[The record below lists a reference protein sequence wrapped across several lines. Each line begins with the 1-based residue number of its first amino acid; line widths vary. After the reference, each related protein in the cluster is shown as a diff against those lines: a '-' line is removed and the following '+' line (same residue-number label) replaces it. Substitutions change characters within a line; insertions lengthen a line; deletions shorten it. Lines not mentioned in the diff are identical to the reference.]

1 MSKEVQLP
9 QGFSSAGNRLLAAV
23 LIIRRCLSWSG
34 DRFLKIEENVGEI
47 SGDLVG
53 RMEVVRD
60 LGNRRD
66 VFLEME
72 GEMRMEMMDIDIRDL
87 EMCFWK

>member
-1 MSKEVQLP
+1 MFELVGRP
-9 QGFSSAGNRLLAAV
+9 
-23 LIIRRCLSWSG
+23 C
-34 DRFLKIEENVGEI
+34 FLKIEENVGEI

>member
-1 MSKEVQLP
+1 M
-9 QGFSSAGNRLLAAV
+9 
-23 LIIRRCLSWSG
+23 
-34 DRFLKIEENVGEI
+34 FLEENVGNVGEI

>member
-1 MSKEVQLP
+1 MFELVGRS
-9 QGFSSAGNRLLAAV
+9 
-23 LIIRRCLSWSG
+23 C
-34 DRFLKIEENVGEI
+34 FLKIEENVGEI

>member
-1 MSKEVQLP
+1 M
-9 QGFSSAGNRLLAAV
+9 
-23 LIIRRCLSWSG
+23 
-34 DRFLKIEENVGEI
+34 KIEENVGEI